1 MSNLIRVQLDKTQFT
16 PGETITGK
24 AGWEMDDRPRS
35 AAIRLFWKTSGRGTE
50 DVEVVEEISVPDP
63 NQRQLFD
70 FSFQLP
76 VEPYSFNGRL
86 ISLAWGVEAIV
97 GKQSEMFEFVMAP
110 DGEACDL
117 AQFDEEA
124 VDEVQAVR
132 HACS

>member
-1 MSNLIRVQLDKTQFT
+1 MSNLIRVQLDKAQLT

-35 AAIRLFWKTSGRGTE
+35 AVIRLFWKTSGRGTE

-97 GKQSEMFEFVMAP
+97 GKQSEMVEFVMAP

-117 AQFDEEA
+117 TQLDDEA
-124 VDEVQAVR
+124 VEEMQSVR
-132 HACS
+132 HVCS